1 MSSNKKNYCIYSS
14 YAILFIST
22 THKSTIVTL
31 DSQPGSV
38 PRTPI
43 KSSLIPIDYGV
54 GHHFKSYW
62 VLFKPNANKT
72 STKPHLSQ
80 ARNNNGPNR
89 AHKDKI
95 RENNRQIV
103 RLRLVQKVNPSLPFT
118 NLSLEMASLCL
129 EVTLILTGLAI

>member
-1 MSSNKKNYCIYSS
+1 MEWGTISNHIEFYLSPMLVK
-14 YAILFIST
+14 
-22 THKSTIVTL
+22 H
-31 DSQPGSV
+31 QQ
-38 PRTPI
+38 
-43 KSSLIPIDYGV
+43 
-54 GHHFKSYW
+54 
-62 VLFKPNANKT
+62 KPY
-72 STKPHLSQ
+72 LSQ